1 MTDRYVITYGDRKSF
16 AGMHYAIILNIRPVP
31 DHDSVLV
38 GTDNRAK
45 PDPYMISD
53 RDITGDRCI
62 AGHKKRRAGD
72 QNIHMHNTI
81 GN

>member
-1 MTDRYVITYGDRKSF
+1 
-16 AGMHYAIILNIRPVP
+16 
-31 DHDSVLV
+31 
-38 GTDNRAK
+38 
-45 PDPYMISD
+45 MISD